1 MRKLWNKIGWVVMT
15 IVGSVIFGA
24 SYGLFLSPS
33 NLNAGGISGLAALI
47 VELFN
52 KDGSIPFLTIGTL
65 TALIN
70 LPLFAIGGM
79 KIGKAFFGLSVI
91 GLVVSSACIDL
102 FTFIPLPEVEPLLCA
117 LYGGLVCGVGLGVVF
132 VTGGSTGGSDI
143 VVRLLKLRW
152 QHVPIGMISMG
163 FDACV
168 AVLTG
173 IAFQDP
179 TKALYSGV
187 AIFVTGKVIDTVVYS
202 FDFSKVAII
211 ISPQYEQIA
220 AAIDSKLG
228 RGATYLDGQGSYSKT
243 DTKVVLTAVKR
254 QQVAELKKLVM
265 EIDESAFVIVQDAHQ
280 VLGDGFSSYSKHS
293 L

>member
-1 MRKLWNKIGWVVMT
+1 MKKT
-15 IVGSVIFGA
+15 ILNLIKVILGSAVFALGFD
-24 SYGLFLSPS
+24 LFLSH
-33 NLNAGGISGLAALI
+33 NGLNAGGVSGLALI
-47 VELFN
+47 FVELT
-52 KDGSIPFLTIGTL
+52 GVLSIGII

-70 LPLFAIGGM
+70 LPLFVIGGW
-79 KIGKAFFGLSVI
+79 KIGKEFFFLSAV
-91 GLVVSSACIDL
+91 GTVASSLCIDL
-102 FTFIPLPEVEPLLCA
+102 FALIPVPAVDPLLCA

-132 VTGGSTGGSDI
+132 STGGSTGGSDI

-152 QHVPIGMISMG
+152 QHIPIGMISML

-173 IAFQDP
+173 IVFWDM

-211 ISPQYEQIA
+211 ISPHYEQIA
-220 AAIDSKLG
+220 AAIDQKLE
-228 RGATYLDGQGSYSKT
+228 RGATFLDGQGFYSRV

-254 QQVAELKKLVM
+254 QQVAELKNLVM
-265 EIDESAFVIVQDAHQ
+265 EIDSSAFVIVQDAHQ

>member
-1 MRKLWNKIGWVVMT
+1 MILIIMKKT
-15 IVGSVIFGA
+15 ILNIIKVILGSAVFALGFD
-24 SYGLFLSPS
+24 LFLASHG
-33 NLNAGGISGLAALI
+33 LNAGGISGLAMI
-47 VELFN
+47 FVELT
-52 KDGSIPFLTIGTL
+52 GALSIGLI
-65 TALIN
+65 TAAIN
-70 LPLFAIGGM
+70 LPLFAIGGL
-79 KIGKAFFGLSVI
+79 KVGKEFFWLSAV
-91 GLVVSSACIDL
+91 GMAVSSLCIDL
-102 FTFIPLPEVEPLLCA
+102 FTMIPQPDVEPLLCA
-117 LYGGLVCGVGLGVVF
+117 LYGGLVCGVGLGIVF
-132 VTGGSTGGSDI
+132 ATGGSTGGSDI

-152 QHVPIGMISMG
+152 QHVPIGMISMT

-168 AVLTG
+168 AALTG
-173 IAFQDP
+173 IVFWDV

-228 RGATYLDGQGSYSKT
+228 RGITFLDGQGFYSRK

-280 VLGDGFSSYSKHS
+280 VLGDGFSSYSQHS

>member
-1 MRKLWNKIGWVVMT
+1 MIPIIMKKT
-15 IVGSVIFGA
+15 ILNIIKVILGSAVFALGFD
-24 SYGLFLSPS
+24 LFLAPHG
-33 NLNAGGISGLAALI
+33 LNAGGISGLAMIFMELTGAL
-47 VELFN
+47 
-52 KDGSIPFLTIGTL
+52 SIGLI
-65 TALIN
+65 TAAIN
-70 LPLFAIGGM
+70 LPLFAIGGL
-79 KIGKAFFGLSVI
+79 KVGKEFFWLSAV
-91 GLVVSSACIDL
+91 GMAVSSLCIDL
-102 FTFIPLPEVEPLLCA
+102 FTMIPQPDVEPLLCA
-117 LYGGLVCGVGLGVVF
+117 LYGGLVCGVGLGIVF
-132 VTGGSTGGSDI
+132 ATGGSTGGSDI

-152 QHVPIGMISMG
+152 QHVPIGMISMT

-168 AVLTG
+168 AALTG
-173 IAFQDP
+173 IVFWDV

-228 RGATYLDGQGSYSKT
+228 RGATFLDGQGFYSRK

>member
-1 MRKLWNKIGWVVMT
+1 MIPIIMKKT
-15 IVGSVIFGA
+15 ILNIIKVILGSAVFALGFD
-24 SYGLFLSPS
+24 LFLAPHG
-33 NLNAGGISGLAALI
+33 LNAGGISGLAMI
-47 VELFN
+47 FVELT
-52 KDGSIPFLTIGTL
+52 GALSIGLI
-65 TALIN
+65 TAAIN
-70 LPLFAIGGM
+70 LPLFAIGGL
-79 KIGKAFFGLSVI
+79 KVGKEFFWLSAV
-91 GLVVSSACIDL
+91 GMAVSSLCIDL
-102 FTFIPLPEVEPLLCA
+102 FTMIPQPAVEPLLCA
-117 LYGGLVCGVGLGVVF
+117 LYGGLVCGVGLGIVF
-132 VTGGSTGGSDI
+132 ATGGSTGGSDI

-152 QHVPIGMISMG
+152 QHVPIGMISMT

-168 AVLTG
+168 AALTG
-173 IAFQDP
+173 IVFWDV

-228 RGATYLDGQGSYSKT
+228 RGITFLDGQGFYSRK

>member
-1 MRKLWNKIGWVVMT
+1 MKKT
-15 IVGSVIFGA
+15 ILNIIKVILGSAVFALGFD
-24 SYGLFLSPS
+24 LFLAPHG
-33 NLNAGGISGLAALI
+33 LNAGGISGLALI
-47 VELFN
+47 FVELT
-52 KDGSIPFLTIGTL
+52 GALSIGLI
-65 TALIN
+65 TAAIN
-70 LPLFAIGGM
+70 LPLFAIGGL
-79 KIGKAFFGLSVI
+79 KVGKEFFWLSAV
-91 GLVVSSACIDL
+91 GMAVSSLCIDL
-102 FTFIPLPEVEPLLCA
+102 FTMIPQPDVEPLLCA
-117 LYGGLVCGVGLGVVF
+117 LYGGLVCGVGLGIVF
-132 VTGGSTGGSDI
+132 ATGGSTGGSDI

-152 QHVPIGMISMG
+152 QHVPIGMISMT

-168 AVLTG
+168 AALTG
-173 IAFQDP
+173 IVFWDV

-228 RGATYLDGQGSYSKT
+228 RGITFLDGQGFYSRK

>member
-1 MRKLWNKIGWVVMT
+1 MIPIIMKKT
-15 IVGSVIFGA
+15 ILNIIKVILGSAVFALGFD
-24 SYGLFLSPS
+24 LFLAPHG
-33 NLNAGGISGLAALI
+33 LNAGGISGLAMI
-47 VELFN
+47 FVELT
-52 KDGSIPFLTIGTL
+52 GALSIGLI
-65 TALIN
+65 TAAIN
-70 LPLFAIGGM
+70 LPLFAIGGL
-79 KIGKAFFGLSVI
+79 KVGKEFFWLSAV
-91 GLVVSSACIDL
+91 GMVVSSLCIDL
-102 FTFIPLPEVEPLLCA
+102 FTMIPQPDVEPLLCA
-117 LYGGLVCGVGLGVVF
+117 LYGGLVCGVGLGIVF
-132 VTGGSTGGSDI
+132 ATGGSTGGSDI

-152 QHVPIGMISMG
+152 QHVPIGMISMT

-168 AVLTG
+168 AALTG
-173 IAFQDP
+173 IVFWDV

-228 RGATYLDGQGSYSKT
+228 RGATFLDGQGFYSRV

>member
-1 MRKLWNKIGWVVMT
+1 MKKT
-15 IVGSVIFGA
+15 ILNVIKVILGSAVFALGFD
-24 SYGLFLSPS
+24 LFLAPHDLS
-33 NLNAGGISGLAALI
+33 AGGISGLAMI
-47 VELFN
+47 FVELT
-52 KDGSIPFLTIGTL
+52 GALSIGLL
-65 TALIN
+65 TAVIN
-70 LPLFAIGGM
+70 LPLFAIGGL
-79 KIGKAFFGLSVI
+79 KIGKEFFWLSAV
-91 GLVVSSACIDL
+91 GMATSSACIDL
-102 FTFIPLPEVEPLLCA
+102 FTLIPQPSVDPLLCA

-132 VTGGSTGGSDI
+132 ATGGSTGGSDI

-152 QHVPIGMISMG
+152 QHVPIGMISIT

-173 IAFQDP
+173 IVFQDI

-211 ISPQYEQIA
+211 ISPRFEEIA
-220 AAIDSKLG
+220 AAIDKQLE
-228 RGATYLDGQGSYSKT
+228 RGVTYLDGQGFYSRK
-243 DTKVVLTAVKR
+243 DTKVILTAVKR

-265 EIDESAFVIVQDAHQ
+265 EIDASAFVIVQDAHQ

>member
-1 MRKLWNKIGWVVMT
+1 MIPIIMKKT
-15 IVGSVIFGA
+15 ILNIIKVILGSAVFALGFD
-24 SYGLFLSPS
+24 LFLAPHG
-33 NLNAGGISGLAALI
+33 LNAGGISGLAMI
-47 VELFN
+47 FVELT
-52 KDGSIPFLTIGTL
+52 GALSIGLI
-65 TALIN
+65 TAAIN
-70 LPLFAIGGM
+70 LPLFAIGGL
-79 KIGKAFFGLSVI
+79 KVGKEFFWLSAV
-91 GLVVSSACIDL
+91 GMTVSSLCIDL
-102 FTFIPLPEVEPLLCA
+102 FTMIPQPAVEPLLCA
-117 LYGGLVCGVGLGVVF
+117 LYGGLVCGVGLGIVF
-132 VTGGSTGGSDI
+132 ATGGSTGGSDI

-152 QHVPIGMISMG
+152 QHVPIGMISMT

-168 AVLTG
+168 AALTG
-173 IAFQDP
+173 IVFWDV

-202 FDFSKVAII
+202 FDFSKVAIV

-228 RGATYLDGQGSYSKT
+228 RGATFLDGQGFYSRV